1 MPRISLTSRMNSAS
15 RMSTASE
22 EYKPMVLDYE
32 FLIPSRDNF
41 YPADDLE
48 ELADNMLMC
57 GHIEP
62 VIVGRVDGK
71 DRIISGHRRYY
82 AIGINIQKGH
92 EEFKKVNCMIRVM
105 SEPMYRLT
113 LLSANAFTRKLDDA
127 TLVRQAAELK
137 AVLREL
143 ADSGEIE
150 IQGRM
155 REYLAD
161 TLGVSGTKMAQVDK
175 ITSSLVP
182 EGKEA
187 LESGKMNF
195 SKAYE
200 TSRLPAETQR
210 MVIEDDSLLSAD
222 VREMVR
228 GMNITCKVSESDTQ
242 EESVPAQAEEVVH
255 ETIHLPDVEG
265 SAYTDSASHSNP
277 PCDDHQDNEDVQD
290 PEYTQEDILAY
301 VRYGIYEERRLLIL
315 EKASGEKTRPEILR
329 QEAIVKG
336 FELILE
342 MGDDPGE
349 GGESV

>member
-1 MPRISLTSRMNSAS
+1 MPRISLTNRLNSAS
-15 RMSTASE
+15 RMSTASD
-22 EYKPMVLDYE
+22 EYKPMVLDYD
-32 FLIPSRDNF
+32 FLVPSKDNF

-48 ELADNMLMC
+48 ELADNMLLC

-62 VIVGRVDGK
+62 IIVGRVDDK

-92 EEFKKVNCMIRVM
+92 TGFKKVNCMIRSM
-105 SEPMYRLT
+105 SDPMFRLA

-127 TLVRQAAELK
+127 TLVRQASELK
-137 AVLREL
+137 TVLREL

-155 REYLAD
+155 RDYLAD

-200 TSRLPAETQR
+200 TSRLPAESQR
-210 MVIEDDSLLSAD
+210 MVIEDESLLSAD

-228 GMNITCKVSESDTQ
+228 GMNITCSVSESDT
-242 EESVPAQAEEVVH
+242 EEENGLVQAGEVLHERISLPEDGNETGGDNISDGVP
-255 ETIHLPDVEG
+255 
-265 SAYTDSASHSNP
+265 Y
-277 PCDDHQDNEDVQD
+277 DDHDKEDMSD
-290 PEYTQEDILAY
+290 PEYTQEDIVEY
-301 VRYGIYEERRLLIL
+301 VRSGIYEERRSLALMKNSGGRL
-315 EKASGEKTRPEILR
+315 KAELLR
-329 QEAIVKG
+329 QEAIVRG
-336 FELILE
+336 FEMMLE
-342 MGDDPGE
+342 MEDGFK
-349 GGESV
+349 ESGAST